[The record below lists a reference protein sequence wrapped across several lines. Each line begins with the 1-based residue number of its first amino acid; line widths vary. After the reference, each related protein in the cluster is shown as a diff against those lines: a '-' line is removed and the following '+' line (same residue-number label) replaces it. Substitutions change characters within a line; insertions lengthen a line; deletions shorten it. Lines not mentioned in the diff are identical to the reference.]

1 MGREAALH
9 KVSSAAAND
18 SMGSETDH
26 YVTKDGLTYAG
37 THLLIDIWGAER
49 LDDLQHVEATLTEAV
64 RATGAT
70 LLNIDLH
77 HFTPNN
83 GVSGVAVLAESHMS
97 IHTWPELGYAAL
109 DIFVCGG
116 CNPDRAVP
124 VLREAFKPT
133 SIQLAEH
140 KRGLVP

>member
-1 MGREAALH
+1 
-9 KVSSAAAND
+9 
-18 SMGSETDH
+18 MGSETDH